1 MGRRPAWLNR
11 SSTRV
16 YNRDVN
22 EPRPVLCVEDND
34 ANFALIR
41 RVLETTGRWRVSR
54 ATSVEQA
61 RTALDDIQPVVLVL
75 DIDLPEIS
83 GLELAREMKAS
94 ARWRQIPIVVVSA
107 SVMRQEQVRAR
118 EAGCEYFLEK
128 PFDIDALR
136 STVASA
142 FEQRNH

>member
-1 MGRRPAWLNR
+1 MH
-11 SSTRV
+11 V
-16 YNRDVN
+16 YNRNVD

-41 RVLETTGRWRVSR
+41 RVLETTGRWRVTR
-54 ATSVEQA
+54 ATDVEQA
-61 RTALDDIQPVVLVL
+61 RTALDDFEPVVLVL
-75 DIDLPEIS
+75 DIDLPGIS

-94 ARWRQIPIVVVSA
+94 PRWRQIPIVVVSA

-128 PFDIDALR
+128 PFDIDVLR
-136 STVASA
+136 STVMSA
-142 FEQRNH
+142 FERRNH

>member
-1 MGRRPAWLNR
+1 MGVY
-11 SSTRV
+11 TRNV
-16 YNRDVN
+16 D

-41 RVLETTGRWRVSR
+41 RVLETTGRWHVTR
-54 ATSVEQA
+54 ATNVEQA
-61 RTALDDIQPVVLVL
+61 RAALDDSEPVVLVL
-75 DIDLPEIS
+75 DVDLPGIS
-83 GLELAREMKAS
+83 GLELARELKAS
-94 ARWRQIPIVVVSA
+94 PRWRQIPIVVVSA
-107 SVMRQEQVRAR
+107 SVMRQEQVKAR

>member
-1 MGRRPAWLNR
+1 VPTEA
-11 SSTRV
+11 STHV
-16 YNRDVN
+16 YNRNVD

-41 RVLETTGRWRVSR
+41 RVLETTGRWRVTR
-54 ATSVEQA
+54 ATDVEQA
-61 RTALDDIQPVVLVL
+61 RTALDDLEPVVLVL
-75 DIDLPEIS
+75 DIDLPGIS

-94 ARWRQIPIVVVSA
+94 PRWRQIPIVVVSA

-128 PFDIDALR
+128 PFDIDVLR
-136 STVASA
+136 STVMSA
-142 FEQRNH
+142 FAQRNH

>member
-1 MGRRPAWLNR
+1 
-11 SSTRV
+11 V
-16 YNRDVN
+16 YNRAVD

-41 RVLETTGRWRVSR
+41 RVLETTGRWHVTR
-54 ATSVEQA
+54 AASVEQA
-61 RTALDDIQPVVLVL
+61 RAALDELEPVVLVL
-75 DIDLPEIS
+75 DIDLPGVS

-94 ARWRQIPIVVVSA
+94 PRWQQIPIVVVSA

-118 EAGCEYFLEK
+118 EAGCEHFLEK

-136 STVASA
+136 STVATA
-142 FEQRNH
+142 FEQRVH

>member
-1 MGRRPAWLNR
+1 VY
-11 SSTRV
+11 TRAV
-16 YNRDVN
+16 D

-41 RVLETTGRWRVSR
+41 RVLETTGRWHVSR
-54 ATSVEQA
+54 AASVEQA
-61 RTALDDIQPVVLVL
+61 RAALDEIEPVVLVL
-75 DIDLPEIS
+75 DIDLPGVS

-94 ARWRQIPIVVVSA
+94 PRWQQIPIVVVSA

-136 STVASA
+136 STVATA
-142 FEQRNH
+142 FEQRRLIPPQTTSH

>member
-1 MGRRPAWLNR
+1 
-11 SSTRV
+11 V
-16 YNRDVN
+16 D
-22 EPRPVLCVEDND
+22 EPRPILCVEDND

-41 RVLETTGRWRVSR
+41 RVLETTGRWRVTR

-61 RTALDDIQPVVLVL
+61 RAALDDVEPVVLVL
-75 DIDLPEIS
+75 DVDLPGVS
-83 GLELAREMKAS
+83 GLEFAREMKAS
-94 ARWRQIPIVVVSA
+94 PRWRQIPIVVVSA

-118 EAGCEYFLEK
+118 ELGCEYFLEK
-128 PFDIDALR
+128 PFDIDVLR